1 MKLTRKGR
9 TWAAAAVTVL
19 LGSALAVGL
28 LVPAMNLDAQD
39 LGTTVARAL
48 DAAAEGDL
56 GPNYA
61 LDPDC
66 DGVPSDDAAALIAGW
81 TFTLDAVS
89 VSGNS
94 GTVTITAFD
103 PEGPVTTEDVP
114 FVLTDRGRWMLVSDG
129 AC

>member
-1 MKLTRKGR
+1 MKLTKRGR

-28 LVPAMNLDAQD
+28 LVPAMTVGPD

-48 DAAAEGDL
+48 DAAAQGDL

-66 DGVPSDDAAALIAGW
+66 DGIPSDDAAALIQGW
-81 TFTLDAVS
+81 EFTLDAVS

-103 PEGPVTTEDVP
+103 PEGGITTEDVP